1 MLEVILT
8 VSEQS
13 YLLNPTREKGTRTR
27 KRLPKLCFNGGK
39 CCVME
44 NIHLF
49 LQCCFHC
56 PVSSS
61 FVFFCGKTCKAQN
74 GCEELNVIR
83 GISGSAWKLYSVA
96 VLVRVSSPFYRQ
108 EKSGIFF
115 GWLSCNTFFIFFSGE
130 VSFIKSQSAGLTF
143 KAIVL
148 EIHTTWI
155 SLCAKDV

>member
-1 MLEVILT
+1 MVSLLEVILT

-13 YLLNPTREKGTRTR
+13 YLLNPPHEKRDLNSQKASQIVFQWGEMLR
-27 KRLPKLCFNGGK
+27 NGK
-39 CCVME
+39 Y
-44 NIHLF
+44 
-49 LQCCFHC
+49 
-56 PVSSS
+56 SS
-61 FVFFCGKTCKAQN
+61 FFTMLFSLSRFFLVCGKTCKAQN